1 MYDIPAA
8 ASGDAG
14 LEGFSVAVG
23 ERRAGRVA
31 AVNRAPEGLVLVVD
45 GGDANRVVPAAS
57 VAAIETRS
65 RTIRLTDEGE
75 QALEVSPLVEA
86 RVQRI
91 DSPALVR
98 YIPRGLDRLVVEG
111 EPPPRERGS
120 SRRAVGVVL
129 TYLGAVALF
138 ITAPLVATVGSGSLR
153 WLWVL
158 VPASVLV
165 AGAVIVWRTIGSGE
179 GRKLTARE
187 KAGDV
192 VTFLLGI
199 SPQTRR
205 RG

>member
-14 LEGFSVAVG
+14 LEGFSVAVDD
-23 ERRAGRVA
+23 RRAGRIA

-45 GGDANRVVPAAS
+45 RGDEYRVVAAAS

-65 RTIRLTDEGE
+65 RTVRLTDEGE
-75 QALEVSPLVEA
+75 RALDVSPPVEA

-111 EPPPRERGS
+111 EAPPREPGS
-120 SRRAVGVVL
+120 RRRAVGVVL
-129 TYLGAVALF
+129 TYVGAVVLF
-138 ITAPLVATVGSGSLR
+138 VTVPVVATVGSGALR
-153 WLWVL
+153 WLWIL
-158 VPASVLV
+158 VPAIAFV
-165 AGAVIVWRTIGSGE
+165 AGGVIVWRAIGSGE
-179 GRKLTARE
+179 GRRLTARE

>member
-1 MYDIPAA
+1 VYDIPAA

-14 LEGFSVAVG
+14 LEGFSVAVDD
-23 ERRAGRVA
+23 RRAGRVA

-45 GGDANRVVPAAS
+45 RGDAYRVVPAAS
-57 VAAIETRS
+57 VASIEIRS

-75 QALEVSPLVEA
+75 QALKESPSVET
-86 RVQRI
+86 RVQRM

-120 SRRAVGVVL
+120 RRRAVGVVL
-129 TYLGAVALF
+129 TYIGAVALF
-138 ITAPLVATVGSGSLR
+138 VAAPLVAAVGNGALR
-153 WLWVL
+153 WLWVV
-158 VPASVLV
+158 VPAIVFV
-165 AGAVIVWRTIGSGE
+165 AGAVIVWHEIGSGE

>member
-1 MYDIPAA
+1 MYEIPAA

-45 GGDANRVVPAAS
+45 GGDAYRVVPAAS

-75 QALEVSPLVEA
+75 QALEGSPPVEA
-86 RVQRI
+86 RIQRI

-111 EPPPRERGS
+111 APPRDQPSR
-120 SRRAVGVVL
+120 RRAVGVVL

-138 ITAPLVATVGSGSLR
+138 VTAPIVATVGSGSLR

-158 VPASVLV
+158 IPASVLV
-165 AGAVIVWRTIGSGE
+165 AGAVIVWRAIGSGE

>member
-1 MYDIPAA
+1 VYDIPAA

-23 ERRAGRVA
+23 EHRAGRVA

-45 GGDANRVVPAAS
+45 GGDAYRVVPAAS

-75 QALEVSPLVEA
+75 QALETSPLVEA
-86 RVQRI
+86 RVLRI

-98 YIPRGLDRLVVEG
+98 YIPRGLNRMVVEG
-111 EPPPRERGS
+111 APLPRERGS
-120 SRRAVGVVL
+120 RRRVVGVVL
-129 TYLGAVALF
+129 TYVGAVALF
-138 ITAPLVATVGSGSLR
+138 VAAPLVATVGNGSLR

-165 AGAVIVWRTIGSGE
+165 VGAVIAWGAIDSGR
-179 GRKLTARE
+179 GRHLTARE

-192 VTFLLGI
+192 LTFMLGI